1 MKKVYNIISI
11 EGCQLGSDDSL
22 IVKINPVTFIYTGMR
37 YLPTLSASES
47 SETEY
52 VIFKNQSYIRSY
64 LMDMVEHCKRHDYLV
79 LNLDG
84 GIFDIQKTNIN
95 DRGVL
100 KVKTIYIYSSNSF
113 FNCEFSSY
121 YSEQDVISISE
132 GNYNENKKN
141 NNTTFIFE
149 SKSQRRDDSKI
160 EDVCFGDYTLKMES
174 LDGELLGNEIVF
186 YIDDIKVGNF
196 VRCFKDPFFDVNV
209 YYRVYRNKANE
220 DKLYIC
226 KCGDKITNIRYDMMS
241 MYADIDFYKSK
252 CDVCWEERHNSVLG
266 KSEFFNNEEI
276 SHSYKESTLSKNEL
290 ISIRMNSYT
299 KMYNS
304 LQSYDMLKDDE
315 SIPLAEI
322 EACRNELRKNVRHY
336 HKICGK
342 FNTDYVTPYEEKW

>member
-22 IVKINPVTFIYTGMR
+22 IVKMNPVTFIYTGMR
-37 YLPTLSASES
+37 YLPKIIASES

-52 VIFKNQSYIRSY
+52 VIFKNQSYVMSC

-79 LNLDG
+79 LNLDS
-84 GIFDIQKTNIN
+84 GIFDVQKTNIN

-100 KVKTIYIYSSNSF
+100 RVKTIYIYSNNSH
-113 FNCEFSSY
+113 FNCEYSSN

-132 GNYNENKKN
+132 GNYKENKIN
-141 NNTTFIFE
+141 SNTTFIFE
-149 SKSQRRDDSKI
+149 SKSQKRDDSKI
-160 EDVCFGDYTLKMES
+160 EDVCYGEYILKMES

-186 YIDDIKVGNF
+186 YIDDIKVGDF
-196 VRCFKDPFFDVNV
+196 VRCFKEPFIDVNV

-226 KCGDKITNIRYDMMS
+226 KCGDGITNIRYDIMS
-241 MYADIDFYKSK
+241 MYADINFYKSK
-252 CDVCWEERHNSVLG
+252 SDVYCEERYNSVLG
-266 KSEFFNNEEI
+266 KSEFFSNEEI
-276 SHSYKESTLSKNEL
+276 SHSYKESALSKNEL

-304 LQSYDMLKDDE
+304 LQSFNMLKDDE
-315 SIPLAEI
+315 SIPLSEI
-322 EACRNELRKNVRHY
+322 EACRSELRMNVRHY
-336 HKICGK
+336 NKICGK
-342 FNTDYVTPYEEKW
+342 YNTDYVTPYEKKW